1 MSEIIE
7 LVTRETVV
15 IETPS
20 SSEVLVVESD
30 VEVEVVEVA
39 EQGAPGAPGSP
50 PGGLSNDVGNA
61 ITHGSD
67 GGIYTPDALPTDP
80 LAYYILARS

>member
-39 EQGAPGAPGSP
+39 EQGQPGAPI
-50 PGGLSNDVGNA
+50 GGLSKDAGNA
-61 ITHGSD
+61 LTHGSD
-67 GGIYTPDALPTDP
+67 GGIYAPDDIPTDP